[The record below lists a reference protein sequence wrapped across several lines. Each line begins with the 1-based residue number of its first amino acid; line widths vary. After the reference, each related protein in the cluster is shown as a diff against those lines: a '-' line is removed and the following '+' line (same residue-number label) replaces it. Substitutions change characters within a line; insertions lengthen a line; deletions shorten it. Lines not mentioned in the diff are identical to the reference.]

1 MSKDGQIIGGTYR
14 VLYLIGKGGMGSVYK
29 AERITT
35 REPVAIKFMKVEFIE
50 EENSLERF
58 KREIEILKSVRHPN
72 VVYVFDWFCPAPEEP
87 RQPYIVMEY
96 LEGESLIDMLK
107 REKQLD
113 TSTAI
118 TIMLQVLDAL
128 GAAHDAGVVHRD
140 LGPQNVFLVKNP
152 DGKPRVKLLDFGLA
166 KPQSTSRNI
175 TRVGTVLGRVTYA
188 APEHFLGK
196 PTDERSDIFSSGMMM
211 MRMLAGRLPYKE
223 TRIETLWAERRAD
236 SKNNKEYPSA
246 QSFTPDIPDFLD
258 QVVSRAIKKKPEE
271 GYQDALEMQADL
283 MEVEIEL
290 DADEPTAVYMPKHSE
305 HLIEFL
311 ESLDRKR
318 KEGPEDET
326 ETGAFTTPG
335 SPERLVDV
343 EEGSGADARSIEAPG
358 SIESQEKSAEFLSF
372 SQRMA
377 RKKKLWIPLMAGFVL
392 VIALVVTAGVVLY
405 SGLFRGGGHDSNMT
419 IRPGKSNVDSAADE
433 FEKADTV
440 GLKGEEGSSEE
451 AAGKEPGGE
460 KEDEAGSG
468 GDELSAVIQ
477 LAIRNAPPGAVVRVG
492 EQMLEGVPLKGELP
506 RGDTPLNLE
515 IMAEGYAT
523 YVKTII
529 PNKDLEVYVDM
540 RETEG
545 VIIKEDELPPAE
557 EKTVGDTEE
566 EVTPE
571 KKVASATRTKS
582 KKEKGGKKKK
592 TAVKKKK
599 AERKVASKKKTE
611 TKAKGKKK
619 EKVIKG
625 RLGTTISTDYED

>member
-1 MSKDGQIIGGTYR
+1 MPKEGQIIRETYR

-50 EENSLERF
+50 DENSLERF
-58 KREIEILKSVRHPN
+58 KREIEILKSIRHPN
-72 VVYVFDWFCPAPEEP
+72 VVYVFDWFWPAPEETQ
-87 RQPYIVMEY
+87 QPYIVMEY

-140 LGPQNVFLVKNP
+140 LGPQNVFLIKNP
-152 DGKPRVKLLDFGLA
+152 DGKLRVKLLDFGLS

-188 APEHFLGK
+188 APEYFLGR

-223 TRIETLWAERRAD
+223 IRIETLWAERRAD
-236 SKNNKEYPSA
+236 SKINKEYPSA
-246 QSFTPDIPDFLD
+246 QSFAPDIPDFLD
-258 QVVSRAIKKKPEE
+258 QVVSRAIRKKPKER
-271 GYQDALEMQADL
+271 YQDALEMQADL

-290 DADEPTAVYMPKHSE
+290 DAEEQPTSVYMPKHSE

-311 ESLDRKR
+311 ESLDQKR
-318 KEGPEDET
+318 EEEPEDET
-326 ETGAFTTPG
+326 VTFATR
-335 SPERLVDV
+335 SMVVPERLVEV
-343 EEGSGADARSIEAPG
+343 EEGSNADARSIEAPG
-358 SIESQEKSAEFLSF
+358 SIESQEKWAEFLSF
-372 SQRMA
+372 SQRMV
-377 RKKKLWIPLMAGFVL
+377 RKKKLWIPLMVGFVF
-392 VIALVVTAGVVLY
+392 VIALVVTTGVVLY
-405 SGLFRGGGHDSNMT
+405 SGLFWGGGHGSNVT
-419 IRPGKSNVDSAADE
+419 IRPGESNVDSAADE

-451 AAGKEPGGE
+451 AAGKGPGGE

-506 RGDTPLNLE
+506 RSDTPLNLE

-529 PNKDLEVYVDM
+529 PNKDIEIHIDM
-540 RETEG
+540 RENGG

-571 KKVASATRTKS
+571 KKVASATRTKA

-592 TAVKKKK
+592 
-599 AERKVASKKKTE
+599 AEKKVASKKKTR

-619 EKVIKG
+619 KKVIKG